1 MAFDA
6 HGEVVLYLRITG
18 FKASAGQNPADCPA
32 EALNPGFCICVEKF
46 AGSIPSAWVG

>member
-18 FKASAGQNPADCPA
+18 FKALAGQNPVDRRLKP
-32 EALNPGFCICVEKF
+32 
-46 AGSIPSAWVG
+46 